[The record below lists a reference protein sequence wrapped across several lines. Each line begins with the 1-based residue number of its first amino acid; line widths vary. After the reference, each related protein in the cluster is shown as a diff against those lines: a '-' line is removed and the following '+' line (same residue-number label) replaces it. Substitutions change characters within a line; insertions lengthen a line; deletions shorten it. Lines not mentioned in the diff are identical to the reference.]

1 MAKGVDESVEF
12 VNVLFVNAMAA
23 MFSLA
28 VGRFEQVG
36 SSASSTTSKIW
47 RFETETAE
55 GAIRRPAGRYGAS
68 WRAATAAWT
77 NQILTTSSRTFWL
90 RKNVPAAV

>member
-1 MAKGVDESVEF
+1 MLRGCKNLAKGVDESVEF

-36 SSASSTTSKIW
+36 SSASSTTSKI
-47 RFETETAE
+47 
-55 GAIRRPAGRYGAS
+55 
-68 WRAATAAWT
+68 
-77 NQILTTSSRTFWL
+77 
-90 RKNVPAAV
+90 